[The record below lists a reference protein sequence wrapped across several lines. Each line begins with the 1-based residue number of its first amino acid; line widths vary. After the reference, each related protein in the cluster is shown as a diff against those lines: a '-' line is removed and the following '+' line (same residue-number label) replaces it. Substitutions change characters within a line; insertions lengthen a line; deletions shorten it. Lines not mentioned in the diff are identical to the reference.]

1 MQFQNHQFLREE
13 AAQALQRAEKG
24 RGQTKEEEEKKSW
37 VD

>member
-1 MQFQNHQFLREE
+1 MQFQNHQFLREA

-24 RGQTKEEEEKKSW
+24 QGQTKEEEEKKSW